1 MPTSWEELGSGGPV
15 IAILAILSLISWA
28 LIIAKSLQL
37 WHCRAGVDLR
47 SGAFETWKS
56 GDKHAAL
63 KAVES
68 GKSPADRII
77 SYAMNALSK
86 GFKGERLEGELARR
100 GNEELA
106 RMNNL
111 IRVLEL
117 IAMISPLLG
126 LLGTVLGMIESF
138 QQLEGAEGAANASV
152 LAGGIWQALLTTA
165 VGLVV
170 AIPAAVGASLLAGR
184 IESAAQMM
192 ESAVGEL
199 LLINENPPV

>member
-1 MPTSWEELGSGGPV
+1 MPTSWEAMGSGGPI
-15 IAILAILSLISWA
+15 IAVLVVLTLISWG
-28 LIIAKSLQL
+28 LIIAKSVQL
-37 WHCRAGVDLR
+37 WSCR
-47 SGAFETWKS
+47 SGAALRSEAFAAWKS
-56 GDKHAAL
+56 GDKHGAAKL
-63 KAVES
+63 VAV

-77 SYAMNALSK
+77 TYAMNALSK
-86 GFKGERLEGELARR
+86 GFKGERLEAELVRR

-138 QQLEGAEGAANASV
+138 QQLESAEGAANASV

-170 AIPAAVGASLLAGR
+170 AIPAAVGASLLSGR
-184 IESAAQMM
+184 IESSAQMI